1 MNLFYE
7 KKKGK
12 TKKHKKFYIDYIR
25 VGRYA
30 LSMANAIDSVY
41 GFNARPIVSC
51 VVAIAATMTQMK
63 IYLTY
68 VKNLSLSQ

>member
-1 MNLFYE
+1 MNLFY

-12 TKKHKKFYIDYIR
+12 TKKHKKSYMDYNR
-25 VGRYA
+25 VRYA

-41 GFNARPIVSC
+41 EFNSYSIVPC
-51 VVAIAATMTQMK
+51 AVAVAATMTQTK

-68 VKNLSLSQ
+68 VKNLSLSP